1 MQHHDRESGPAM
13 TDAECVAFLQWALPR
28 LGLRWPGFR
37 KVRRQVRKRLARRLG
52 TLGLPTLAAYRAR
65 LADDPAE
72 WQVLDGLCRITISRF
87 YRDRAV
93 FDALA
98 RQVLPALAVRAAGD
112 GRPVR
117 CWSAG
122 CASGEEAYSLKMLW
136 DLDLGEAERAPGL
149 EVTGTD
155 AGDDLL
161 ARARRG
167 CYAPGSLKD
176 VPAHWRA
183 QAFEARD
190 GLFCVRARHRAGVRF
205 VRQDLRHRAPEG
217 PFDLV
222 LCRNLAFTYFE
233 PELQAAVLARIAG
246 AMAAGGYLAIGNH
259 ERLPH
264 AHGFAPVTGAPCLH
278 RRVDP

>member
-1 MQHHDRESGPAM
+1 MQDRDWESEPAM

-28 LGLRWPGFR
+28 LGLRWSGFR
-37 KVRRQVRKRLARRLG
+37 TVRRQVRKRLSRRLG

-65 LADDPAE
+65 LEDDPDE

-93 FDALA
+93 FEALA
-98 RQVLPALAVRAAGD
+98 RQVLPVLARQVAAE

-122 CASGEEAYSLKMLW
+122 CASGEEAYSLKILW
-136 DLDLGEAERAPGL
+136 DLDLGAAERAPGL

-155 AGDDLL
+155 AGDGLL

-167 CYAPGSLKD
+167 CYEPGSLKD

-183 QAFEARD
+183 QAFEAREA
-190 GLFCVRARHRAGVRF
+190 LFCVHARHRAGVRF
-205 VRQDLRHRAPEG
+205 VGQDVRRQAPEG

-222 LCRNLAFTYFE
+222 LCRTLAFTYFE
-233 PELQAAVLARIAG
+233 PDLQADVLARIAG
-246 AMAAGGYLAIGNH
+246 AMTAGGYLAIGNH

-264 AHGFAPVTGAPCLH
+264 AHGFEPVTGAPRLY

>member
-1 MQHHDRESGPAM
+1 M

-28 LGLRWPGFR
+28 LRLRWPGFR
-37 KVRRQVRKRLARRLG
+37 KVRRQVRKRLSRRMRA
-52 TLGLPTLAAYRAR
+52 LGLASVAAYRER
-65 LADDPAE
+65 LEADPAE
-72 WQVLDGLCRITISRF
+72 WQVLDGLCRIPISRF

-98 RQVLPALAVRAAGD
+98 RQVLPELARRAAAD

-122 CASGEEAYSLKMLW
+122 CASGEEAYSLKILW
-136 DLDLGEAERAPGL
+136 DLDVRQAEQASGL

-167 CYAPGSLKD
+167 CYEPGSLKD
-176 VPAHWRA
+176 APAHWLA
-183 QAFEARD
+183 QAFEAED
-190 GLFCVRARHRAGVRF
+190 GLHCVRARHRDGLRF
-205 VRQDLRHRAPEG
+205 IRQDIRRQAAEG

-233 PELQAAVLARIAG
+233 PELQADVLARIA
-246 AMAAGGYLAIGNH
+246 AALAAGGYLVIGSH
-259 ERLPH
+259 ERLPD
-264 AHGFAPVTGAPCLH
+264 APGFEPVSGAPCLH
-278 RRVDP
+278 RLAGPCPSRGD